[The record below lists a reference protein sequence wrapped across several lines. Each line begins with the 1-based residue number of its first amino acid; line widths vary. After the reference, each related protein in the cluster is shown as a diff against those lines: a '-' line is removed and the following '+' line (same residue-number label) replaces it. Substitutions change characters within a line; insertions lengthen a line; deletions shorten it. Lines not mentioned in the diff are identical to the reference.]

1 MANSA
6 GTSNVPGETLTT
18 MASPST
24 MQAIPATIRQR
35 RRAAIIVPPFASR
48 HYPSLEASQV
58 RSAILSTGWYADVL
72 YENHSYA
79 SFLDEPL
86 YDDIASIQRSIG
98 VGDWIC
104 SRILNKHG
112 SLITRDS
119 LDASRFDSFWSYLQS
134 DHNYSPGHLTLFE
147 LAAEKFEQFAETWI
161 EQFNFA
167 RYDMVL
173 FCCKHQQL
181 SAALTLS
188 KLLYETHEKANQIYI
203 FGEMVNGL
211 AEAQSVTKNC
221 PWLNGILVN
230 SPATVIADQIEQIYN
245 NENVPGLL
253 RTRNGP
259 GIGSGTVSSIESSQK
274 QLIAYQPPSRNG
286 AVRFR
291 PSFDNFYKKYTT
303 DPLQTIL
310 PYQASQGCWWKDK
323 SHCTFCGLI
332 EDGQEYQSKPGD
344 QVLQELLA
352 SVSESRSL
360 EVVTADLLLD
370 YKYFETLLPQL
381 ADLDLD
387 LTLFFEIRSGM
398 SRQQLLLLR
407 DAGVN
412 SVQIGIESFCAAT
425 LKGMKKGTTVLK
437 NLRTLKWCHELGMS
451 VSWIYL
457 YGFPEDNI
465 DTLNSQAALVKNI
478 HHLAPPVAVTPV
490 RIEKN
495 SPMYH
500 DPEKFGMQ
508 IVSPSEPYLHTFPFA
523 TNDLMLLAKEY
534 EHRYLDDRDP
544 TQQATQLITACEQW
558 TAAHETA
565 ELYYLRG
572 PDFIKICDFRN
583 SGSVVTLDNW
593 KVVVF
598 DAIDSIATIRQIT
611 TQLKHKNF
619 QTATE
624 DVERML
630 SNLLRLGLATEVSG
644 RYLSLVPRF
653 NRSIHRKRPA

>member
-1 MANSA
+1 MGNSA
-6 GTSNVPGETLTT
+6 GSNLLPGANITTLAPPTNI
-18 MASPST
+18 
-24 MQAIPATIRQR
+24 QAIPATIRQR

-58 RSAILSTGWYADVL
+58 RSAILSTGWRADVL
-72 YENHSYA
+72 YENHNYA
-79 SFLDEPL
+79 SFLDETL

-104 SRILNKHG
+104 SRNLNKHG
-112 SLITRDS
+112 GLNKDN

-147 LAAEKFEQFAETWI
+147 LASNKFEQFTTTWI
-161 EQFNFA
+161 DQFDIE

-181 SAALTLS
+181 SAALTLAR
-188 KLLYETHEKANQIYI
+188 LLYEIHENANQLYL

-221 PWLNGILVN
+221 PWLSGILVN
-230 SPATVIADQIEQIYN
+230 SPATVLADHIEQIFN
-245 NENVPGLL
+245 EENVPGLL
-253 RTRNGP
+253 RSKKD
-259 GIGSGTVSSIESSQK
+259 SGIESDQ
-274 QLIAYQPPSRNG
+274 QWLTAYQPPSRDG

-291 PSFDNFYKKYTT
+291 PSFDNFYETYTT

-332 EDGQEYQSKPGD
+332 EEGQQYQSKSGE
-344 QVLQELLA
+344 QVLRELLA

-370 YKYFETLLPQL
+370 YDYFETLLPQL

-387 LTLFFEIRSGM
+387 LTLFFEIKSGM
-398 SRQQLLLLR
+398 SRQQLKLLH
-407 DAGVN
+407 DAGVTK
-412 SVQIGIESFCAAT
+412 VQIGIESFCAAT

-437 NLRTLKWCHELGMS
+437 NLRTLKWCRELGIS

-457 YGFPEDNI
+457 YGFPEDNTE
-465 DTLNSQAALVKNI
+465 TLNKQAALVQTI
-478 HHLAPPVAVTPV
+478 HHLAPPIAVTPV

-495 SPMYH
+495 SPMFR
-500 DPEKFGMQ
+500 DPEQFGMQ
-508 IVSPSEPYLHTFPFA
+508 ILSASEPYLHTFPFA
-523 TNDLMLLAKEY
+523 ADDLMLLAKEY
-534 EHRYLDDRDP
+534 EHKYLDDRDP
-544 TQQATQLITACEQW
+544 IQQAAQLITACEKW
-558 TAAHETA
+558 SAAHETA

-572 PDFIKICDFRN
+572 PDFVKICDFRD
-583 SGSVVTLDNW
+583 SGSVVTLDSW

-598 DAIDSIATIRQIT
+598 DAIDSIATINQIT
-611 TQLKHKNF
+611 TQLKQKNY
-619 QTATE
+619 QTDTG

-630 SNLLRLGLATEVSG
+630 SNLLRLGLAAEISG

-653 NRSIHRKRPA
+653 NRSVHRRNRT